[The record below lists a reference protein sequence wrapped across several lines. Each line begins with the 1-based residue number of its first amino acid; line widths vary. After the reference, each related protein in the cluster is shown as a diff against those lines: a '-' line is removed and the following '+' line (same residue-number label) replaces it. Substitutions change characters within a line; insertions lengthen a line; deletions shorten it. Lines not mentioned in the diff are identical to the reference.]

1 MPAGRRLLARL
12 GVHSLQTTAGAAA
25 GAMGASAPGTRR
37 FLEALG
43 KAIGVIGASEIGDK
57 TFFIAAVMAMRSSRV
72 TVFCGALSALAAMT
86 VLSALLGWAAPNL
99 ISKVYTH
106 YAATILFFFF
116 GFKTLY
122 DTYTHTDDGESE
134 LEQVEQELAATGGS
148 KRSLTGSDD
157 GKKPPTAGGF
167 PGLSSLSP
175 LLGLLFSQVFLKAFT
190 LTFLAEWG
198 DRSQIATIGLAAQ
211 LDVVGVILGSI
222 LGHAAC
228 TGAAVLGGKH
238 LAEHIDEKLVG
249 LVGGVLFL
257 LFGAHALWTGPE

>member
-1 MPAGRRLLARL
+1 MPVSTASRGLLRLNIDLL
-12 GVHSLQTTAGAAA
+12 NTTTIMYSHST
-25 GAMGASAPGTRR
+25 SSRR
-37 FLEALG
+37 FMEALG
-43 KAIGVIGASEIGDK
+43 KSIGVIGASEIGDK
-57 TFFIAAVMAMRSSRV
+57 TFFIAAVMAMRSSRW
-72 TVFCGALSALAAMT
+72 TVFSGALSALAAMT

-122 DTYTHTDDGESE
+122 DAYTHNDAEESE
-134 LEQVEQELAATGGS
+134 LEQVEQELSSSNSSS
-148 KRSLTGSDD
+148 KRSVAGAGDD
-157 GKKPPTAGGF
+157 AKKPNHA
-167 PGLSSLSP
+167 LNRVMSM
-175 LLGLLFSQVFLKAFT
+175 LFSQIFLKAFT

-211 LDVVGVILGSI
+211 ADVVGVILGSI
-222 LGHAAC
+222 IGHAAC

-238 LAEHIDEKLVG
+238 LAEHIDEKIVG

-257 LFGAHALWTGPE
+257 LFGAHSIWTGPE

>member
-1 MPAGRRLLARL
+1 MQGPDHYFGASRALLTRNF
-12 GVHSLQTTAGAAA
+12 GIQPFNST
-25 GAMGASAPGTRR
+25 AMGTTGLSRR
-37 FLEALG
+37 FAEALG
-43 KAIGVIGASEIGDK
+43 KSIGVIGASEIGDK
-57 TFFIAAVMAMRSSRV
+57 TFFIAAIMAMRSSRL
-72 TVFCGALSALAAMT
+72 TVFAGALSALAAMT

-122 DTYTHTDDGESE
+122 DAYTHTDEGGSE
-134 LEQVEQELAATGGS
+134 LEEVEKELSGNNSKDAARKTS
-148 KRSLTGSDD
+148 AVMRVLYM
-157 GKKPPTAGGF
+157 
-167 PGLSSLSP
+167 
-175 LLGLLFSQVFLKAFT
+175 LFSQVFLKAFT

-211 LDVVGVILGSI
+211 LDVVGVIIGSI
-222 LGHAAC
+222 VGHAAC

-249 LVGGVLFL
+249 VIGGVLFL
-257 LFGAHALWTGPE
+257 LFGAHALWTGSE

>member
-1 MPAGRRLLARL
+1 MLGPSRQLLARFTVESLRSLNNSTVSSSNMGL
-12 GVHSLQTTAGAAA
+12 GGNLS
-25 GAMGASAPGTRR
+25 RR
-37 FLEALG
+37 FVEALG
-43 KAIGVIGASEIGDK
+43 KSIGVIGASEIGDK

-72 TVFCGALSALAAMT
+72 TVFAGALGALAAMT

-122 DTYTHTDDGESE
+122 DTYTHTDEGESE
-134 LEQVEQELAATGGS
+134 LEQVEHELAGGGS
-148 KRSLTGSDD
+148 KRSLTDSDD
-157 GKKPPTAGGF
+157 GAKKQQGGF
-167 PGLSSLSP
+167 SALSR
-175 LLGLLFSQVFLKAFT
+175 LLGMLFSQVFLKAFT

-211 LDVVGVILGSI
+211 LDVVGVIIGSI
-222 LGHAAC
+222 VGHAAC

-249 LVGGVLFL
+249 VVGGVLFL
-257 LFGAHALWTGPE
+257 LFGAHALYTGPE